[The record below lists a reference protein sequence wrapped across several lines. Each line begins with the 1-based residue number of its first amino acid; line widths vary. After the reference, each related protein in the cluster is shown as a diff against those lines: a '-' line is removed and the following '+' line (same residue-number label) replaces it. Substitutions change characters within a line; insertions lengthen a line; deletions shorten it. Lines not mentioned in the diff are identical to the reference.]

1 MLPFIQQMVMSTN
14 YVLSIGIRDTEVIP
28 NPSSKEAID
37 NENRQT
43 KVKFLIWQFQCY
55 ITNIY

>member
-37 NENRQT
+37 NENRQ
-43 KVKFLIWQFQCY
+43 KSNF
-55 ITNIY
+55 